1 MITATSR
8 REFLKTA
15 GLTAGGLMVGF
26 CLPARTIGASAAITD
41 STAVN
46 AFIKISSDNDI
57 TLIVPKSEM
66 GQGVYTGYAQLLA
79 EELELDW
86 QGIRVEAAPVA
97 PAYNIPGMSMQFTGG
112 SMSIRTGFQAMRE
125 AGATARTLLISA
137 AAEKLNVSPNSLHAA
152 HGNVVHGDSGRTLSY
167 GSLAAHAAT
176 LTPPSSVTLKEPS
189 QWQLIG
195 KPLHRIDTL
204 AKTNGTA
211 GFGVDT
217 RLPNQHYA
225 LVARAPSFGATV
237 KSFDDTAAKAIAG
250 VVVVKQVPSGIAVI
264 ATNTWAA
271 RKGRDALVVD
281 WAAGP
286 AGHFS
291 SAKLAQDYA
300 EKCLTPGVVAY
311 SAGVISAPK
320 KGQVHLTADYA
331 TPYLSH
337 ASMEPLNCT
346 VAFSN
351 SGCDVYLG
359 TQMQT
364 MDQLA
369 AADVAGLKPEQVHV
383 HTTFLGG
390 GFGRRGNLGSDV
402 VREAVAVANGFPAP
416 VMTVW
421 TREDDMRG
429 GYYRPQSHSHLTAT
443 LDTNGHPAIWTHTQA
458 VQPLLKG
465 GPFSAFTTDPK
476 TGLDKTTH
484 EGASELPYAIKNVR
498 VDVHDDLHPVPVL
511 WWRSVGHSN
520 AGFVVESF
528 IDECAHA
535 AHKDPLAY
543 RLALLADKPK
553 HIAALKLAAEKAGWG
568 TPLPKGRARGIAV
581 HESFSSVVAEVAEVS
596 LENGKPRVHRVVAAM
611 HCGTVIN
618 PNLVAQQLESAVTY
632 GLSAALYGRITIA
645 DGRVEQSNFDN
656 YEVMRINTMPVVEA
670 HIVPSTEA
678 PTGVGEPGLPPLA
691 AAVANALYALSGVRA
706 RQLPLSQTNFSKA

>member
-1 MITATSR
+1 MLIPSSR

-15 GLTAGGLMVGF
+15 GLTAGSLMVGF
-26 CLPARTIGASAAITD
+26 YLPVRTVGAAPAVAT

-46 AFIKISSDNDI
+46 AFIKINSDNEV

-86 QGIRVEAAPVA
+86 QQIHVEAAPVA

-112 SMSIRTGFQAMRE
+112 SMSIRSGFQAMRE

-137 AAEKLNVSPNSLHAA
+137 AAEQLKVSPDSLRATHGTVIHA
-152 HGNVVHGDSGRTLSY
+152 DSGRTLSY
-167 GSLAAHAAT
+167 GSLAAHAAS

-195 KPLHRIDTL
+195 KPLHRVDTL
-204 AKTNGTA
+204 SKTNGTA
-211 GFGVDT
+211 GFGLDT

-237 KSFDDTAAKAIAG
+237 KSFNDTATKAVAG
-250 VVVVKQVPSGIAVI
+250 VVAVKQVPSGVAVI

-271 RKGRDALVVD
+271 RKGRDALEVE
-281 WAAGP
+281 WTAGP
-286 AGHFS
+286 AEHFS
-291 SAKLAQDYA
+291 SAALAKDYA
-300 EKCLTPGVVAY
+300 EKCLTPGVIAHSVGA
-311 SAGVISAPK
+311 IRAPK
-320 KGQVHLTADYA
+320 KGEAYLSADYA

-351 SGCDVYLG
+351 TGCDIYIG

-364 MDQLA
+364 MDQIA
-369 AADVAGLKPEQVHV
+369 AASVAGLKPEQVSV

-390 GFGRRGNLGSDV
+390 GFGRRGNLASDV
-402 VREAVAVANGFPAP
+402 VREAVAIAKNFPAP

-429 GYYRPQSHSHLTAT
+429 GYYRPQSHSRLTAT
-443 LDTNGHPAIWTHTQA
+443 LDANGHPAIWTHTQA

-465 GPFSAFTTDPK
+465 GPFSSFAVNPK
-476 TGLDKTTH
+476 TGLDNTTH
-484 EGASELPYAIKNVR
+484 EGASELPYAIPNIQ
-498 VDVHDDLHPVPVL
+498 VDVYDDLQPIPVL

-520 AGFVVESF
+520 TGFVVESF

-535 AHKDPLAY
+535 AHKDPLTY

-553 HIAALKLAAEKAGWG
+553 HLAALKLAAEKAGWG

-596 LENGKPRVHRVVAAM
+596 LENGKPRVHRVVAAI
-611 HCGTVIN
+611 HCGTAVN
-618 PNLVAQQLESAVTY
+618 PNLIAQQLESAVTY
-632 GLSAALYGRITIA
+632 GLSAALHGRITIT
-645 DGRVEQSNFDN
+645 DGRVEQSNFDT
-656 YEVMRINTMPVVEA
+656 YEVMRINTVPVVEA
-670 HIVPSTEA
+670 HIVPSTDA

-706 RQLPLSQTNFSKA
+706 RKLPLSQTNYLKA